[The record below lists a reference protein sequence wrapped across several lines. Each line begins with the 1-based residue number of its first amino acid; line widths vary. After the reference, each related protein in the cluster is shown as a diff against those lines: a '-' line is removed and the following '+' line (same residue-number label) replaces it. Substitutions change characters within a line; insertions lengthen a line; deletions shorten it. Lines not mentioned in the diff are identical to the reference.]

1 MKNKKIAIIGGSGFI
16 GTRLA
21 NRLKSSKIKY
31 IIYDK
36 NKSISKEDYVYFDI
50 LDKKSFSKI
59 HGCDTIIHLAAEHRD
74 NVIPLSRYY
83 DVNVQGSINICEVA
97 KKYGIN
103 KIIFTSSVAIYG
115 FAPPLTDESGDP
127 NYFNEYGRTKYLA
140 EQVFKKWQM
149 EDQNNRTLVIVRPT
163 VVFGE
168 GNRGNVY
175 NLFKQI
181 ASRKFLMI
189 GNGKNIKSM
198 AYVENVAAF
207 LEFSLRLNHGLNIYN
222 YVDKPDFDMNKLVS
236 LVRNKLF
243 GKKNVGLR
251 LPVSFA
257 IIIGFFADIFS
268 KISGKSLSVSSIRIK
283 KFLSITQFETSVKKI
298 KFSPPVNLEQA
309 LNRTINYEF
318 IEDNSK
324 KRTYITE

>member
-1 MKNKKIAIIGGSGFI
+1 MILYIAEKPSLGRAVADALPKPHKKGDGFI
-16 GTRLA
+16 TVA
-21 NRLKSSKIKY
+21 NGDVVSWCIGHLLEQAQPER
-31 IIYDK
+31 YD
-36 NKSISKEDYVYFDI
+36 E
-50 LDKKSFSKI
+50 
-59 HGCDTIIHLAAEHRD
+59 R
-74 NVIPLSRYY
+74 
-83 DVNVQGSINICEVA
+83 
-97 KKYGIN
+97 
-103 KIIFTSSVAIYG
+103 
-115 FAPPLTDESGDP
+115 
-127 NYFNEYGRTKYLA
+127 
-140 EQVFKKWQM
+140 FKKWQM

-207 LEFSLRLNHGLNIYN
+207 LEFSLRLNHGVNIYN

-243 GKKNVGLR
+243 GKKNVGIR
-251 LPVSFA
+251 LPVAFA
-257 IIIGFFADIFS
+257 IIIGFFADILS
-268 KISGKSLSVSSIRIK
+268 KITGKSLPVSSIRIK
-283 KFLSITQFETSVKKI
+283 KFLSFTQFETSVKKI
-298 KFSPPVNLEQA
+298 KFSPPVKLEQG
-309 LNRTINYEF
+309 LNRTLNYEF

-324 KRTYITE
+324 ERTFITE